1 MSVATYLVLYT
12 DKGEE
17 GMEFRRRRRRRHYA
31 APEGGGAG
39 KAILALIVIAAV
51 VYLVSA
57 SAAGTWVAQ
66 NVVAPVFAWVDD
78 QLKGAPAAATPG
90 GTVNL
95 PEQPQGSSEAS
106 GDTVTA
112 EVELP
117 AMECFALQMGV
128 YSTETNAQTEAETL
142 QKRGAGGY
150 VMEDAGKYRVL
161 AAAYTQRESLDQVRE
176 QLKTE
181 GLDSALYTFLAP
193 MSTLRVTATEAQLA
207 RIKDGFAALNSLQ
220 IKMAEASLTF
230 DKEQQKPADGKTKAS
245 ELLTELKTAKD
256 VFLAGDTGSNP
267 VLSAMEECFNKYE
280 DALNELSSYGTES
293 FVDFSSKMKYTHL
306 YIAHAYATLAQQVS
320 AMA

>member
-1 MSVATYLVLYT
+1 
-12 DKGEE
+12 
-17 GMEFRRRRRRRHYA
+17 MEFRRKRRRRRYA

-57 SAAGTWVAQ
+57 SAVGTWVAQ
-66 NVVAPVFAWVDD
+66 NVVAPVFTWVDG
-78 QLKGAPAAATPG
+78 QLKGTPAATTPDGIVQAPEETQG
-90 GTVNL
+90 GTIA
-95 PEQPQGSSEAS
+95 QGN
-106 GDTVTA
+106 TVTG

-128 YSTETNAQTEAETL
+128 FSTEVNAKAEAETL

-161 AAAYTQRESLDQVRE
+161 AAAYTNRESLDQVRE
-176 QLKTE
+176 QLKAD

-193 MSTLRVTATEAQLA
+193 MSTLRVTATEAQLE
-207 RIKDGFAALNSLQ
+207 RIKNGFAALNTLQ
-220 IKMAEASLTF
+220 KAAAEASLAF
-230 DKEQQKPADGKTKAS
+230 DKEQQKPEAGKTKAAA
-245 ELLTELKTAKD
+245 LLTELKTAKD
-256 VFLAGDTGSNP
+256 VFLAEGAGGNP
-267 VLSAMEECFNKYE
+267 VLSAMEECFTKYE
-280 DALNELSSYGTES
+280 DALAELSNYDTES
-293 FVDFSSKMKYTHL
+293 FMDFSSKMKYTHL

>member
-1 MSVATYLVLYT
+1 
-12 DKGEE
+12 
-17 GMEFRRRRRRRHYA
+17 MEFRRRRRRRHYA

-90 GTVNL
+90 GSVTSPDQVQVGR
-95 PEQPQGSSEAS
+95 EIS
-106 GDTVTA
+106 GETVTA

-117 AMECFALQMGV
+117 AMECFAVQMGV
-128 YSTETNAQTEAETL
+128 FSTEANAKTEAQSL

-161 AAAYTQRESLDQVRE
+161 AAAYTKRESLDQVRE
-176 QLKTE
+176 QLKAD
-181 GLDSALYTFLAP
+181 GIDSALYTFLAP
-193 MSTLRVTATEAQLA
+193 MSTLRVTATQAQLA

-220 IKMAEASLTF
+220 TKMAEASLAF
-230 DKEQQKPADGKTKAS
+230 DKEQQKPVDGKATAS
-245 ELLTELKTAKD
+245 ELLTELKSAKD

-267 VLSAMEECFNKYE
+267 VLLAMEECFHKYE
-280 DALNELSSYGTES
+280 DALSTLSGYDSES

>member
-1 MSVATYLVLYT
+1 MSATTYLVLYT

-17 GMEFRRRRRRRHYA
+17 GMEFRRRKRRRRYA

-39 KAILALIVIAAV
+39 KAILALLVIAAV

-66 NVVAPVFAWVDD
+66 NVVAPVFAWVDG
-78 QLKGAPAAATPG
+78 QLKAAPAAATPK
-90 GTVNL
+90 GTTDL
-95 PEQPQGSSEAS
+95 PEQTQGVNEAS
-106 GDTVTA
+106 GETVTG

-117 AMECFALQMGV
+117 AMDCFALQMGV
-128 YSTETNAQTEAETL
+128 YSTQANADAEADTL
-142 QKRGAGGY
+142 KKRGAGGY

-161 AAAYTQRESLDQVRE
+161 AAAYAKRESLDQVRE

-193 MSTLRVTATEAQLA
+193 MSTLRVTATEGQLA
-207 RIKDGFAALNSLQ
+207 RIKDGFTALNSLQ
-220 IKMAEASLTF
+220 GKMAEASLAF
-230 DKEQQKPADGKTKAS
+230 DKEQQKPADGKAKAAA
-245 ELLTELKTAKD
+245 LLDELKTAKE
-256 VFLAGDTGSNP
+256 VFLTGGTAGNA
-267 VLSAMEECFNKYE
+267 VLTAMEECFNKYE
-280 DALNELSSYGTES
+280 EALTDLSGYETES
-293 FVDFSSKMKYTHL
+293 FIDFSSKMKYTHL

>member
-1 MSVATYLVLYT
+1 
-12 DKGEE
+12 
-17 GMEFRRRRRRRHYA
+17 MEFRRRRRRRRYA

-66 NVVAPVFAWVDD
+66 NVVAPVFAWVDG
-78 QLKGAPAAATPG
+78 QLKGSPATVTPG
-90 GTVNL
+90 ANAEL
-95 PEQPQGSSEAS
+95 PEQTEPINEAS
-106 GDTVTA
+106 GETVTA
-112 EVELP
+112 DVELP

-128 YSTETNAQTEAETL
+128 YSTQANADAEAELL

-150 VMEDAGKYRVL
+150 VMEDEGKYRVL
-161 AAAYTQRESLDQVRE
+161 AAAYTKRESLDQVRT
-176 QLKTE
+176 QLTAD

-220 IKMAEASLTF
+220 TEMAEASLAF
-230 DKEQQKPADGKTKAS
+230 DKEQQKPEDGKNKAAA
-245 ELLTELKTAKD
+245 LLTELKAAKD
-256 VFLAGDTGSNP
+256 VFLKGETGSNP
-267 VLSAMEECFNKYE
+267 VLLAMEECFSKYE
-280 DALNELSSYGTES
+280 DAFTELSNYETES

>member
-1 MSVATYLVLYT
+1 
-12 DKGEE
+12 
-17 GMEFRRRRRRRHYA
+17 MEFRRKKRKRRRA
-31 APEGGGAG
+31 ASEGGGSAG

-57 SAAGTWVAQ
+57 SAAGTWIAQ
-66 NVVAPVFAWVDD
+66 NVVAPVFTWVDN
-78 QLKGAPAAATPG
+78 QIKGAPAEATPDGIVQVPEATAG
-90 GTVNL
+90 GSV
-95 PEQPQGSSEAS
+95 AS
-106 GDTVTA
+106 GNTVTA

-128 YSTETNAQTEAETL
+128 FSTQTNAETEAEAL

-161 AAAYTQRESLDQVRE
+161 AAAYTERGSLDQVRE

-193 MSTLRVTATEAQLA
+193 MSTLRVTATEAQLT
-207 RIKDGFAALNSLQ
+207 RIRNGFAALNTLQ
-220 IKMAEASLTF
+220 KEIADASLTF
-230 DKEQQKPADGKTKAS
+230 DKEQQKPEEGKSKAAA
-245 ELLTELKTAKD
+245 LLTELKAAKD
-256 VFLAGDTGSNP
+256 VFLAEGAGSNP
-267 VLSAMEECFNKYE
+267 VLSAMETCFNKYE
-280 DALNELSSYGTES
+280 DALTELSGYDTES